1 MNRDGAWPAG
11 THGDTWW
18 YDTRYGCRC
27 PTAVAAAKTLWREA
41 SAARRGRAA
50 APHPQAMSKRRL
62 SDVDPVS
69 VERACAGQPHQLTVA
84 ERHQAVALLTRLGL
98 SVRLIA
104 TRLGVAERTVIRHR
118 KANTEMKQLI
128 DDYLGKARQLVH
140 THVTK
145 RLETTDKHVTFTPD
159 DVYVVWFCKTL
170 QNWKALIST
179 TLTDGMYYEVT
190 HNGDQHETYIDAY
203 KKFDN
208 VRVVD

>member
-1 MNRDGAWPAG
+1 MNPDGACPAG

-18 YDTRYGCRC
+18 YYTRYGCRC
-27 PTAVAAAKTLWREA
+27 PAAVAAARTLWREA

-69 VERACAGQPHQLTVA
+69 VERACAGQPHLLTVA
-84 ERHQAVALLTRLGL
+84 ERAQAVALLTRLGL
-98 SVRLIA
+98 SARLIA

-128 DDYLGKARQLVH
+128 DDYLGKARQLVFAYICQ
-140 THVTK
+140 
-145 RLETTDKHVTFTPD
+145 RLEKTEHVTFTPD

-179 TLTDGMYYEVT
+179 TLPDGMYYEVT
-190 HNGDQHETYIDAY
+190 HNGDQQETYIDAY
-203 KKFDN
+203 KKCAH